1 MTGGL
6 LTRKHHN
13 DMETPKDNP
22 MLTSPIAKF
31 VPQCP
36 TSPTSPLK
44 LIAFTDGGSKP
55 KGKDKALLGSFW
67 DNARV
72 VVLKAD
78 EAISVDDLSPLG
90 VRSSHEL
97 MSSRVHKV
105 IQVLCESLYIL
116 RKYLDYKEKYVM
128 AKSKVESLS
137 AKNKSLKG

>member
-1 MTGGL
+1 
-6 LTRKHHN
+6 
-13 DMETPKDNP
+13 METPKDDP
-22 MLTSPIAKF
+22 ILTSPIAKF

-36 TSPTSPLK
+36 ASPTSRLK
-44 LIAFTDGGSKP
+44 LIASTDGGSKP

-67 DNARV
+67 DDAGV

-97 MSSRVHKV
+97 MSSHVHKV
-105 IQVLCESLYIL
+105 IQVLCESLYIF
-116 RKYLDYKEKYVM
+116 RKYLDYKEKYVK

-137 AKNKSLKG
+137 AKNESFKG